1 VPLHVAA
8 GALAAEDAVLTN
20 LRAPAPRAAVLAPP
34 ARAEAHAAAP
44 AVVAALAARAVALA
58 ALAAAAA
65 AVGAGGVRF
74 ELRGGEHSQHA
85 PPRREDMPR
94 ELELGEG
101 GAEHGRGGRA
111 PWRRTA

>member
-1 VPLHVAA
+1 METHLARPPQPAPEQLDEVPLHVAA

-44 AVVAALAARAVALA
+44 AVVAAHAARAVALA

-65 AVGAGGVRF
+65 AVGALVTR
-74 ELRGGEHSQHA
+74 SS
-85 PPRREDMPR
+85 D
-94 ELELGEG
+94 
-101 GAEHGRGGRA
+101 
-111 PWRRTA
+111 